1 MIPRAHGYL
10 PTRLLGRK
18 QVLRMVGE
26 RKIRI
31 EPILDQQQFDHTG
44 VDLRLDCFFREFVR
58 TERAYVTPAEDAD
71 NTVLRE
77 IEAFRHDFFLQPGEF
92 ALGQSFEYIALP
104 NDVLCFLN
112 GRSSLGRRGLVVHA
126 TANVVDPGWRGHL
139 VFELANLGTM
149 PIQLVPLMRIA
160 KLVFLKTAAVEPYQ
174 GAYVGQIRITPPPR
188 DPLVARLVQISRE
201 ASRNEIDVLQS
212 KAAETPRALEQAR
225 GRVRTAH
232 RRR

>member
-1 MIPRAHGYL
+1 
-10 PTRLLGRK
+10 
-18 QVLRMVGE
+18 MVRG

-44 VDLRLDCFFREFVR
+44 VDLRLDCFFREFIR
-58 TERAYVTPAEDAD
+58 TERAHVTPAEDAD

-77 IEAFRHDFFLQPGEF
+77 LEAFRHDFFLQPGEF
-92 ALGQSFEYIALP
+92 ALGQSLEYIALP

-126 TANVVDPGWRGHL
+126 TANVVDPGWQGHL

-174 GAYVGQIRITPPPR
+174 GAYSGQIRITPPPR
-188 DPLVARLVQISRE
+188 DPLVARLIEISRE
-201 ASRNEIDVLQS
+201 ASENESDARRNEGEENLRAPEQS
-212 KAAETPRALEQAR
+212 RAP
-225 GRVRTAH
+225 VRTGHQKPSA
-232 RRR
+232 